1 MCVHMSMCMCVQVC
15 MCVAFF
21 FFLFYKLHL
30 VLDSISVNKTGPIVS
45 ETI

>member
-1 MCVHMSMCMCVQVC
+1 MCAHAHVYVC
-15 MCVAFF
+15 AGMYVCG